1 MRSLIVPTPDGWLS
15 GLCCMPEWDSEIEVG
30 EDLARGLIAEQFSG
44 VDVRSLARLGE
55 GWDNTVWVTGDDIA
69 FRFPRRQ
76 IAIAGVEREMAI
88 LPRLAAQLPAPI
100 PDAAYAGAASTGFPW
115 PWFGSRLIAGR
126 EVALAD
132 LDADRRGRLAAEL
145 GEFAGRLH
153 SLRPSIAATLAIDPM
168 GRADMTSRVPRARAA
183 LERVAAL
190 WDGGERATSVLDAA
204 EELKPDAEAV
214 LVHGDLNL
222 RHALVSESGGLA
234 GVIDWGDMCRAP
246 RSVDLPL
253 YWSLFD
259 TDSRAEF
266 RAGYGPLTE
275 DTLARARVLALFF
288 DATLAVY
295 AREQGMGDLEREALS
310 GLDRTLID

>member
-1 MRSLIVPTPDGWLS
+1 
-15 GLCCMPEWDSEIEVG
+15 MPEWDAEIEVG
-30 EDLARGLIAEQFSG
+30 EDLARGLIADQFPG
-44 VDVRSLARLGE
+44 LDVTSLWRLGE
-55 GWDNTVWVTGDDIA
+55 GWDNTVWVTGEDIA
-69 FRFPRRQ
+69 FRFPRRE

-88 LPRLAAQLPAPI
+88 LPQLAAQLPAPI
-100 PDAAYAGAASTGFPW
+100 PDAAHAGAASPEFPW

-126 EVALAD
+126 EVALAG
-132 LDADRRGRLAAEL
+132 LDVDRRGPLAAEL
-145 GEFAGRLH
+145 GEFVGRLH
-153 SLRPSIAATLAIDPM
+153 GLRPSIAAALDIDPM
-168 GRADMTSRVPRARAA
+168 GRADMTSRVPRTRAA
-183 LERVAAL
+183 LERASPL
-190 WDGGERATSVLDAA
+190 WDGGERATAILDAA
-204 EELKPDAEAV
+204 EQLKPDGDAV

-259 TDSRAEF
+259 AGSRAAF
-266 RAGYGPLTE
+266 RARYGPLTE
-275 DTLARARVLALFF
+275 DTLARARVLALCL

-295 AREQGMGDLEREALS
+295 ANDRGMLDLEREALR